1 MSLYTEANSQKIK
14 YINSSVLQ
22 YAKSRNYD
30 FGTDN
35 RGNTSNLSKFI
46 SHRIIL
52 EYDLINEV
60 LGRHEFER
68 VEKFVQ
74 EIFWRIYWK
83 GWLELRPRVWHDFVN
98 FETTVNGDVLEK
110 ALAGST
116 GIQCFDDWISEIK
129 QTNYLHNHTR
139 MWFASI
145 WIFTLK
151 LPWQIGAKFFLEQLL
166 DGDAASNTLSWR
178 WVAGLQTKGKH
189 YLARASNIYKFS
201 NARYPNTQ
209 VNESASPIEEPQN
222 YDVQPNLLKT
232 KERQSNSHLLVFEN
246 DLHFKTRKEIYLKY
260 SKIYL
265 LNLDNRKRK
274 IPLSKNVMSFKD
286 SALISF
292 QEIFPNSEILTCGFE
307 RIAKELKSIDVV
319 YPFIGE
325 NLDYIQNLSV
335 KYNFDISY
343 LYRKEDNL
351 CTSFCNKGFFNFK
364 NNIPEILE
372 LIK

>member
-1 MSLYTEANSQKIK
+1 
-14 YINSSVLQ
+14 
-22 YAKSRNYD
+22 
-30 FGTDN
+30 
-35 RGNTSNLSKFI
+35 
-46 SHRIIL
+46 
-52 EYDLINEV
+52 
-60 LGRHEFER
+60 
-68 VEKFVQ
+68 
-74 EIFWRIYWK
+74 
-83 GWLELRPRVWHDFVN
+83 
-98 FETTVNGDVLEK
+98 
-110 ALAGST
+110 
-116 GIQCFDDWISEIK
+116 
-129 QTNYLHNHTR
+129 

-274 IPLSKNVMSFKD
+274 IPLSENVMSFKD